1 MLTFDFCYCAVAFNA
16 KIIGYQN
23 NREPATVLNDQ
34 ALIKHL
40 LQCRQMKQLMIDVIN
55 LSFDQTNSSLIMTV
69 F

>member
-1 MLTFDFCYCAVAFNA
+1 MLNFDLHYCAVVFNA

-40 LQCRQMKQLMIDVIN
+40 LQCRLMKQLMTDVVN
-55 LSFDQTNSSLIMTV
+55 LSFDQTNL

>member
-1 MLTFDFCYCAVAFNA
+1 MLNFDLHFCAVAFKA

-23 NREPATVLNDQ
+23 HREPVTVLNDQ

-40 LQCRQMKQLMIDVIN
+40 LQCRLMKQLMTDVIN
-55 LSFDQTNSSLIMTV
+55 LSFDQTNL

>member
-1 MLTFDFCYCAVAFNA
+1 MLNFDLHYCTVALNE

-34 ALIKHL
+34 ALIKNL
-40 LQCRQMKQLMIDVIN
+40 LQCRLMKQLMTDVIN
-55 LSFDQTNSSLIMTV
+55 LSFDQTNL